1 MGLNSQKGMFSAVPV
16 LGQLKFVP
24 SLAFQ
29 DGRLEFL
36 VGAVSPSASKRES
49 LIICND
55 SNQPLS
61 SVQFHT
67 WQVLLVSSSAQPFS
81 STIHNETH
89 YVVYILSLCG

>member
-16 LGQLKFVP
+16 LGKLKFVP
-24 SLAFQ
+24 SQCVAFQ

-49 LIICND
+49 LIIRND
-55 SNQPLS
+55 SNQPSS

-81 STIHNETH
+81 STIHNES
-89 YVVYILSLCG
+89 IM